1 MCVCVAST
9 DGVQLT
15 PDEPAGPPCEAIFAM
30 LYSQI
35 KRELLDMF
43 HADTK
48 VLEREVEKMNPKMR
62 AILRTTRL
70 GDREMQPGE
79 DAALIR
85 RTGRGKLG
93 KGLFANKDFE
103 KGEFITSFPI
113 DCTLYKDD
121 DGKTKV
127 CYGSRIDMD
136 ALETQG
142 SGNAILANRKFAHL
156 VSDSGMPLSMAM
168 PTPVADE
175 NGDGGSDDS
184 PYYWGHWADDAA
196 CLNPRAANARRA
208 EKEYADASFAEA
220 NATHIMVANGIFVW
234 TVATRKIAK
243 GDEIFVTHGTNWW
256 RSWNAMQAVADEDDN
271 SNNAHARSS
280 EATNMPDA
288 DHHASSDGH
297 DAVDTAHRVSRTA
310 DPV

>member
-1 MCVCVAST
+1 
-9 DGVQLT
+9 
-15 PDEPAGPPCEAIFAM
+15 
-30 LYSQI
+30 
-35 KRELLDMF
+35 MF

-70 GDREMQPGE
+70 GDRAMQPGE
-79 DAALIR
+79 EPALIR

-93 KGLFANKDFE
+93 KGLFANKDFS

-121 DGKTKV
+121 DDGKTKV
-127 CYGSRIDMD
+127 CYSARIDMG
-136 ALETQG
+136 ALERQG
-142 SGNAILANRKFAHL
+142 SGNVVLANRKFAHL

-168 PTPVADE
+168 PVVDDE

-208 EKEYADASFAEA
+208 EKEYADASFADA
-220 NATHIMVANGIFVW
+220 NATHIIVANGIFVW
-234 TVATRKIAK
+234 TVATREISK

-256 RSWNAMQAVADEDDN
+256 RSWNAMQAVVDDDDK
-271 SNNAHARSS
+271 AHACSS
-280 EATNMPDA
+280 ETASMAAADGDA
-288 DHHASSDGH
+288 GDDIGDEHGQ
-297 DAVDTAHRVSRTA
+297 DAVDTAHSGSPPSA

>member
-1 MCVCVAST
+1 
-9 DGVQLT
+9 
-15 PDEPAGPPCEAIFAM
+15 M
-30 LYSQI
+30 LYSTL

-70 GDREMQPGE
+70 GDRTMQPGE
-79 DAALIR
+79 DPALIR

-93 KGLFANKDFE
+93 KGLFANRDFT

-121 DGKTKV
+121 DGATKV
-127 CYGSRIDMD
+127 CYSPRIDMD
-136 ALETQG
+136 ALERQG
-142 SGNAILANRKFAHL
+142 SGNAVLANRKFAHL

-168 PTPVADE
+168 PMVDE
-175 NGDGGSDDS
+175 NGDDDAS
-184 PYYWGHWADDAA
+184 QYYWGHWADDAA
-196 CLNPRAANARRA
+196 CLNPCASNARLA
-208 EKEYADASFAEA
+208 EKEYADASFAKA

-234 TVATRKIAK
+234 TVATRNIAK
-243 GDEIFVTHGTNWW
+243 DDEIFVTHGTNWW
-256 RSWNAMQAVADEDDN
+256 RSWNAMQAVADN
-271 SNNAHARSS
+271 THARSS
-280 EATNMPDA
+280 ETANMAADDGDA
-288 DHHASSDGH
+288 GDIDDDGH
-297 DAVDTAHRVSRTA
+297 DAVDTAHSGLPTA